1 LKLKKNVTF
10 TGFKKAGSV
19 KVSTSLLITA
29 IIAVTGY
36 SCNHNAGK
44 NIDQGEIHYTI
55 NYSGKVGLMPKE
67 ILPKNMI
74 VAFKDDKILFD
85 ISAPFGN
92 SGVLNVSNPETGIFD
107 TYINL
112 LGFKYYYPAGPGE
125 NYPGFEAMEGMEIR
139 KSPGVSVICGFECKA
154 ADITFPGDRTK
165 VFKVWY
171 TDEIDVKNPNAATPF
186 SEIHGVLMK
195 FFFVMNEAELHFEAE
210 TVYKKEIP
218 DKIFERKEKYLK
230 ISRQDIDDIINK
242 FVSM

>member
-1 LKLKKNVTF
+1 
-10 TGFKKAGSV
+10 V
-19 KVSTSLLITA
+19 KVSSSLFIAA
-29 IIAVTGY
+29 IIAITGY
-36 SCNHNAGK
+36 SCNHKGGK

-55 NYSGKVGLMPKE
+55 SYSGKVGFMPKE

-74 VAFKDDKILFD
+74 VAFKDDKILFN

-92 SGVLNVSNPETGIFD
+92 SGILNVSNPETGIFN

-112 LGFKYYYPAGPGE
+112 LGFKYYYTASPGE
-125 NYPGFEAMEGMEIR
+125 NYPGFDAMKGIEIH
-139 KSPGVSVICGFECKA
+139 KTPGISVICGFNCKS
-154 ADITFPGDRTK
+154 ADITFPNNRMK

-218 DKIFERKEKYLK
+218 DKIFDQKEKYLK

>member
-92 SGVLNVSNPETGIFD
+92 SGILNVSNPETGIFD

-195 FFFVMNEAELHFEAE
+195 FFFVMNEAELHFEAG

>member
-1 LKLKKNVTF
+1 LF
-10 TGFKKAGSV
+10 IA
-19 KVSTSLLITA
+19 A
-29 IIAVTGY
+29 IIAITGY
-36 SCNHNAGK
+36 SCNHKGGK

-55 NYSGKVGLMPKE
+55 NYSGKVGFMPKE

-74 VAFKDDKILFD
+74 VAFKDDKILFN

-92 SGVLNVSNPETGIFD
+92 SGILNVSNPETGIFN

-112 LGFKYYYPAGPGE
+112 LGFKYYYTASPGE
-125 NYPGFEAMEGMEIR
+125 NYPGFDAMKGIEIH
-139 KSPGVSVICGFECKA
+139 KTPGISVICGFNCKS
-154 ADITFPGDRTK
+154 ADITFPNNRMK

-218 DKIFERKEKYLK
+218 DKIFDQKEKYLK

>member
-1 LKLKKNVTF
+1 M
-10 TGFKKAGSV
+10 
-19 KVSTSLLITA
+19 KVRKSLFITA
-29 IIAVTGY
+29 IIALTGY
-36 SCNHNAGK
+36 SCNHKGGK
-44 NIDQGEIHYTI
+44 NIDQGEIHYSI
-55 NYSGKVGLMPKE
+55 SYSGKVGFMPKE

-74 VAFKDDKILFD
+74 VAFKEDKILYN

-92 SGVLNVSNPETGIFD
+92 SGILNVSNPQTGIFN

-112 LGFKYYYPAGPGE
+112 LGFKYYYTASPGE
-125 NYPGFEAMEGMEIR
+125 NYPGFDAMKGIEIH
-139 KSPGVSVICGFECKA
+139 KTPGISVICGFTCKS
-154 ADITFPGDRTK
+154 ADITFPNDRKK

-186 SEIHGVLMK
+186 NEIHGVLMK

-218 DKIFERKEKYLK
+218 DKIFEQKEKYLK

>member
-1 LKLKKNVTF
+1 
-10 TGFKKAGSV
+10 V
-19 KVSTSLLITA
+19 KVRKSLFITA
-29 IIAVTGY
+29 IIALTGY
-36 SCNHNAGK
+36 SCNHKGGK
-44 NIDQGEIHYTI
+44 NIDQGEIHYSI
-55 NYSGKVGLMPKE
+55 SYSGKVGFMPKE

-74 VAFKDDKILFD
+74 VAFKEDKILYN

-92 SGVLNVSNPETGIFD
+92 SGILNVSNPQTGIFN

-112 LGFKYYYPAGPGE
+112 LGFKYYYTASPGE
-125 NYPGFEAMEGMEIR
+125 NYPGFDAMKGIEIH
-139 KSPGVSVICGFECKA
+139 KTPGISVICGFTCKS
-154 ADITFPGDRTK
+154 ADITFPNDRKK

-186 SEIHGVLMK
+186 NEIHGVLMK

-218 DKIFERKEKYLK
+218 DKIFEQKEKYLK

>member
-1 LKLKKNVTF
+1 M
-10 TGFKKAGSV
+10 
-19 KVSTSLLITA
+19 KVRKSLFIAA
-29 IIAVTGY
+29 IIALTGY
-36 SCNHNAGK
+36 SCNHKGGK
-44 NIDQGEIHYTI
+44 NIDQGEIHYSI
-55 NYSGKVGLMPKE
+55 SYSGKVGFMPKE

-74 VAFKDDKILFD
+74 VAFKEDKILYN

-92 SGVLNVSNPETGIFD
+92 SGILNVSNPQTGIFN

-112 LGFKYYYPAGPGE
+112 LGFKYYYTASPGE
-125 NYPGFEAMEGMEIR
+125 NYPGFDAMKGIEIH
-139 KSPGVSVICGFECKA
+139 KTPGISVICGFTCKS
-154 ADITFPGDRTK
+154 ADITFPNDRKK

-186 SEIHGVLMK
+186 NEIHGVLMK

-218 DKIFERKEKYLK
+218 DKIFDQKEKYLK